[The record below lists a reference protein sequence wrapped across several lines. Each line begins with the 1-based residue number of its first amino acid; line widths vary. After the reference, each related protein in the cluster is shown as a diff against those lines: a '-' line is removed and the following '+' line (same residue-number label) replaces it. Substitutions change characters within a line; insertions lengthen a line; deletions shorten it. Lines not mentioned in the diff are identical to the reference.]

1 MASGPSA
8 VVMAPAPAHAARAS
22 VATAHERKNRPAM
35 SASLSR
41 DVIVAAEKGNSRAV
55 ACGAFVGLL
64 WAFCGGGAGGAGGFF
79 AGAGKFPK
87 RGRRALNGAAPAAGG
102 LPRAPPPPKRGKTP
116 PRPGKKPTPQKKKSL
131 VA

>member
-64 WAFCGGGAGGAGGFF
+64 WAFCGGRAGVAADFF
-79 AGAGKFPK
+79 AGAGNSPR
-87 RGRRALNGAAPAAGG
+87 RGRRAISGAARAAGE
-102 LPRAPPPPKRGKTP
+102 LPPPLPPPKRGKTP
-116 PRPGKKPTPQKKKSL
+116 PGPGKIPL
-131 VA
+131 